1 MVLWLYVILSISV
14 TVKHLPEIILSPA
27 PLGCRR
33 EPKCVYIVTMDIRVS
48 EEGVDKRMKR
58 SRALCVHTH
67 KKSTAAVGRA
77 RRLCTRNLQLSHFL
91 SYIQYISFLFSFFL
105 FVVCLFVCF
114 FQTDKTKKKQYRQS
128 GYGWVG
134 ESREQREKELAS
146 LYPNQL
152 WVEK

>member
-58 SRALCVHTH
+58 
-67 KKSTAAVGRA
+67 AVCA
-77 RRLCTRNLQLSHFL
+77 HTRNQLL
-91 SYIQYISFLFSFFL
+91 WGA
-105 FVVCLFVCF
+105 
-114 FQTDKTKKKQYRQS
+114 R
-128 GYGWVG
+128 VG
-134 ESREQREKELAS
+134 CAHAIC
-146 LYPNQL
+146 N
-152 WVEK
+152 